1 MTWSWGGCVLG
12 VKGVDD
18 VLAGVELGVVFLG
31 VKGVDDV
38 LAGRGAG
45 FDLLV
50 SRALMT
56 CLLVWSLMAVFMAIR
71 RLMGF
76 LGLFRVP
83 PVVPE

>member
-1 MTWSWGGCVLG
+1 MTWSWGGCALG

-45 FDLLV
+45 WTICWCQG
-50 SRALMT
+50 R
-56 CLLVWSLMAVFMAIR
+56 
-71 RLMGF
+71 
-76 LGLFRVP
+76 
-83 PVVPE
+83 